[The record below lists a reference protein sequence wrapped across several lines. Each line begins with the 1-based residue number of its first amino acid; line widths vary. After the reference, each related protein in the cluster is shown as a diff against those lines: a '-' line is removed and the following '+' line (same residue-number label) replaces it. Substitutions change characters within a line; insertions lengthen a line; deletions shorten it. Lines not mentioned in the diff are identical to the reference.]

1 MGTEREDIYTRV
13 TNRIIEAMEAGAKG
27 GRMPWH
33 VTDAEHFSPVNAVSR
48 KPYRG
53 VNVLSLWA
61 AAEEHGYPTG
71 LWATYKQWGE
81 LGAQVRR
88 GEKSSLVVFWSVT
101 EGDDSTEQESDG
113 KGERRFFA
121 RGYSVFNAA
130 QVDGYTPPEMP
141 KLPEA
146 ERIETAERFF
156 QALRADLRHGGNR
169 AFYSKGTDHIQ
180 LPPFEAFRDGVAYYA
195 VLAHEATHWTGA
207 KDRLDRDMTGRFG
220 SDAYAAEELVAELGA
235 AFLSAGLGLTVE
247 PRADHAGYIA
257 SWLKVLKDDKRAIF
271 TAASKAQQ
279 AVDWMYERQTGA

>member
-33 VTDAEHFSPVNAVSR
+33 VTDAEHFSPINAVSR

-53 VNVLSLWA
+53 VNVITLWA
-61 AAEEHGYPTG
+61 TAAEHGYPTG
-71 LWATYKQWGE
+71 IWATYKQWGE

-101 EGDDSTEQESDG
+101 EGDESADGEADG

-141 KLPEA
+141 KLPAA
-146 ERIETAERFF
+146 ERVEIAERFF

-207 KDRLDRDMTGRFG
+207 KDRLDRDLSGRFG
-220 SDAYAAEELVAELGA
+220 SDSYAAEELVAELGA

-257 SWLKVLKDDKRAIF
+257 SWLKVLKADNRAIF
-271 TAASKAQQ
+271 TAASKAQA
-279 AVDWMYERQTGA
+279 AVDWMYERQKAE